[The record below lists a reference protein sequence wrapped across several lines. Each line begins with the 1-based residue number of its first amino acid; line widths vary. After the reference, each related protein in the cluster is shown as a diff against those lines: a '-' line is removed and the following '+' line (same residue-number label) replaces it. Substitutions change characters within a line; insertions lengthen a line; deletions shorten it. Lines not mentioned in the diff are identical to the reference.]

1 MGGPDGGDGGRGGDV
16 VVRADANLATL
27 LDYTYRDQWAA
38 DRGQH
43 GMGNNKTGR
52 SADNLIL
59 PVPPGTSIRVK
70 ETGDYLGEVLDHGQ
84 ELVVAKA
91 GRGGKGNA
99 FFATATHQSPR
110 EWQPGEEG
118 EVRTLELE
126 LKLIADVGL
135 VGQPNAG
142 KSTLLSVISAAR
154 PKIAD
159 YPFTTLQP
167 NLGVVALS
175 DHRTFVVADI
185 PGIIEGAHEGKGL
198 GLQFL
203 RHIER
208 TRVLAFLIPIDALD
222 WQAEYDQL
230 RHEVAQYSE
239 TLAATPHC
247 VVFTKLDLL
256 GEDYVPPIEAPGAFG
271 SYCISAPA
279 RTGLDTLKAAWWT
292 QLLTMRKEQEAATA
306 ATITSGV
313 QRPTAP
319 RDDPRDDTNGD
330 DTDGDDTVGEDMY
343 AEGADGEGMD
353 GEGMDG
359 EGMDGED
366 ADGADMNAEEMDTE
380 DMVAEGMNAEDTI
393 AEDIVSHDAGTPAE
407 VRPASHEAD
416 STGEIGP
423 ARNNAGHADAS
434 A

>member
-1 MGGPDGGDGGRGGDV
+1 MFIDLVVVRVAAGTGGSGCVSFRREKFYPMGGPDGGDGGRGGDV
-16 VVRADANLATL
+16 IVRADRNLATL
-27 LDYTYRDQWAA
+27 LDYTYRDQWVAE
-38 DRGQH
+38 RGQH

-52 SADNLIL
+52 SADNLVL
-59 PVPPGTSIRVK
+59 PVPPGTTIRDHD
-70 ETGDYLGEVLDHGQ
+70 TGAYVGEVLEHGQ

-118 EVRTLELE
+118 EARTLELE

-135 VGQPNAG
+135 VGKPNAG

-208 TRVLAFLIPIDALD
+208 TRLLAFLIPMDAED
-222 WQAEYDQL
+222 WQAEYNEL
-230 RHEVAQYSE
+230 RNEIEQYSTE
-239 TLAATPHC
+239 LAAKPHC
-247 VVFTKLDLL
+247 VVFTKHDLL
-256 GEDYVPPIEAPGAFG
+256 GEEYVPEIETPGAFG
-271 SYCISAPA
+271 RYSISAAA
-279 RTGLDTLKAAWWT
+279 RQGLDTIKAAWWS
-292 QLLTMRKEQEAATA
+292 QLLEMRKESERPKFAAADA
-306 ATITSGV
+306 APVSLDRVDDDDDLDDDLDDDANVDTSV
-313 QRPTAP
+313 
-319 RDDPRDDTNGD
+319 DPL
-330 DTDGDDTVGEDMY
+330 V
-343 AEGADGEGMD
+343 
-353 GEGMDG
+353 
-359 EGMDGED
+359 D
-366 ADGADMNAEEMDTE
+366 ADVVHDTQ
-380 DMVAEGMNAEDTI
+380 D
-393 AEDIVSHDAGTPAE
+393 HDA
-407 VRPASHEAD
+407 D
-416 STGEIGP
+416 
-423 ARNNAGHADAS
+423 DA
-434 A
+434 

>member
-1 MGGPDGGDGGRGGDV
+1 MFIDHVVVRVTAGTGGSGCSSFRREKFYPMGGPDGGDGGRGGDV
-16 VVRADANLATL
+16 IVRADNNLATL
-27 LDYTYRDQWAA
+27 LDYTYRDHWEA

-52 SADNLIL
+52 SADDVIL
-59 PVPPGTSIRVK
+59 PVPPGTTIRDHD
-70 ETGDYLGEVLDHGQ
+70 TGELVGEVLEHGQ
-84 ELVVAKA
+84 ELVVAKG

-99 FFATATHQSPR
+99 FFATSTHQSPR
-110 EWQPGEEG
+110 EWQPGEDG
-118 EVRTLELE
+118 EARTLELE

-208 TRVLAFLIPIDALD
+208 TRILAILIPIDAMD

-230 RHEVAQYSE
+230 RHEVAQYSAE
-239 TLAATPHC
+239 LAAKPHC

-256 GEDYVPPIEAPGAFG
+256 GEDYVPELEAPEAFG
-271 SYCISAPA
+271 MFAISAAA
-279 RTGLDTLKAAWWT
+279 RTGLDPLKAAWWSR
-292 QLLTMRKEQEAATA
+292 LLEMRKAVERDSRGDADGTRASVAASA
-306 ATITSGV
+306 
-313 QRPTAP
+313 
-319 RDDPRDDTNGD
+319 
-330 DTDGDDTVGEDMY
+330 
-343 AEGADGEGMD
+343 ADGEPDDSGTPGD
-353 GEGMDG
+353 DASPAR
-359 EGMDGED
+359 D
-366 ADGADMNAEEMDTE
+366 ADA
-380 DMVAEGMNAEDTI
+380 
-393 AEDIVSHDAGTPAE
+393 
-407 VRPASHEAD
+407 
-416 STGEIGP
+416 
-423 ARNNAGHADAS
+423 
-434 A
+434 